1 MKRRYHIPT
10 RVKWNTEPNAE
21 ESARLQG
28 MAIAA
33 IRRAVESLAG
43 DAAEIVVSS
52 SMLTSSSHFL
62 PSL

>member
-10 RVKWNTEPNAE
+10 RVKWNVEPNAE
-21 ESARLQG
+21 EIARLQG

-43 DAAEIVVSS
+43 DAAEIVTDN
-52 SMLTSSSHFL
+52 LT
-62 PSL
+62 